1 MSRLFVCPHC
11 KHGISTEHWSD
22 EGIHDFKTW
31 DEECP
36 ECEEV
41 FEVVVMIDVRFELS
55 RNYKESK

>member
-31 DEECP
+31 DEQCP
-36 ECEEV
+36 ECEKV
-41 FEVVVMIDVRFELS
+41 FEVVAMIDVRFELS
-55 RNYKESK
+55 KKYKESK